1 MNKIDLVKI
10 IQNGGAMLEGSGRGD
25 LLLNGGRDNKMK
37 FKYGRAWAIDG
48 SFYTEDK
55 KTIESF
61 LAGLYTPGKKD
72 YTITDEN
79 GNAIALLQIDY

>member
-1 MNKIDLVKI
+1 
-10 IQNGGAMLEGSGRGD
+10 
-25 LLLNGGRDNKMK
+25 MK

-61 LAGLYTPGKKD
+61 LKGLYTPGKKD

>member
-1 MNKIDLVKI
+1 MTTRKEIYNNSTISTKPEYYG
-10 IQNGGAMLEGSGRGD
+10 QT
-25 LLLNGGRDNKMK
+25 
-37 FKYGRAWAIDG
+37 GRAWAIDG

-61 LAGLYTPGKKD
+61 LTGLYTPGKKD

-79 GNAIALLQIDY
+79 GNAIALLQID

>member
-1 MNKIDLVKI
+1 M
-10 IQNGGAMLEGSGRGD
+10 
-25 LLLNGGRDNKMK
+25 
-37 FKYGRAWAIDG
+37 FTYGRAWAIDG

-61 LAGLYTPGKKD
+61 LTGLYIPGKKN

-79 GNAIALLQIDY
+79 GNAVALVQIDY

>member
-1 MNKIDLVKI
+1 MN
-10 IQNGGAMLEGSGRGD
+10 
-25 LLLNGGRDNKMK
+25 

-61 LAGLYTPGKKD
+61 LTGLYTPGKKD

-79 GNAIALLQIDY
+79 ETQLLLQLDY

>member
-1 MNKIDLVKI
+1 M
-10 IQNGGAMLEGSGRGD
+10 
-25 LLLNGGRDNKMK
+25 NGGRVNKMK

-61 LAGLYTPGKKD
+61 LTGLYTPGKKD

>member
-1 MNKIDLVKI
+1 
-10 IQNGGAMLEGSGRGD
+10 
-25 LLLNGGRDNKMK
+25 MK

-61 LAGLYTPGKKD
+61 LTGLYIPGKM
-72 YTITDEN
+72 ITR
-79 GNAIALLQIDY
+79 LQTKTATRLPLFKLIID